1 MPTVKCDNC
10 GHSIEVEDSTKKYR
24 LPLYFILL
32 GTAILA
38 YGNIASNPSIIITI
52 LGCQSAT
59 VGLIWLV
66 VTRFFSN
73 KN

>member
-1 MPTVKCDNC
+1 MTTVKYDNC
-10 GHSIEVEDSTKKYR
+10 GNSVEVDDSIKKYR
-24 LPLYFILL
+24 LPLLFIFL
-32 GTAILA
+32 GIVILA

-59 VGLIWLV
+59 VGLIWLIA
-66 VTRFFSN
+66 TRMFSN